1 MLIVLKNYHYC
12 MIVRLEFWFCSS
24 IQTQTKIHYFYMRS
38 WWYDDIINEWS
49 KVALIKNTQ
58 PLYLIQ
64 DSTITT
70 AIDIRRDIVSVINIA
85 NIPLSHQHV
94 RMHQPFWKKKLAKY
108 FWKDKK
114 TALVTRTSAV
124 YRNVYI

>member
-1 MLIVLKNYHYC
+1 MNDQKWL
-12 MIVRLEFWFCSS
+12 
-24 IQTQTKIHYFYMRS
+24 
-38 WWYDDIINEWS
+38 
-49 KVALIKNTQ
+49 ALITLGWIKRNTQ

-94 RMHQPFWKKKLAKY
+94 RLHQPF
-108 FWKDKK
+108 
-114 TALVTRTSAV
+114 
-124 YRNVYI
+124 